1 MTPFSFEQDVWTPWR
16 AGPTL
21 SVSAMATSSAAD
33 KSVFECWFSDWC
45 FDQLRVNRSGK
56 YLSATVG
63 ISPQDPNHCSSE
75 FKPPAHFHRK
85 LAPPSGF
92 YPESEN
98 AANCDEHSFRSCR
111 KSPYQFQGPAF
122 QPKNLGAPKMHFLLE
137 QAVQKMRVCAGPGDT
152 QTRRVTW
159 RELPISAGL
168 YGVMVG
174 VQGGTC
180 PYQQFYTV

>member
-1 MTPFSFEQDVWTPWR
+1 MSGPPEGQDLP
-16 AGPTL
+16 

-63 ISPQDPNHCSSE
+63 IGPQDPNHCSSE

-98 AANCDEHSFRSCR
+98 AANCDKRSFRSCR
-111 KSPYQFQGPAF
+111 KSPYQFQGRAF
-122 QPKNLGAPKMHFLLE
+122 QPKNLRAP
-137 QAVQKMRVCAGPGDT
+137 QAVQKMRVCADPGDT

-159 RELPISAGL
+159 
-168 YGVMVG
+168 V
-174 VQGGTC
+174 TC
-180 PYQQFYTV
+180 LYQQVFTV